1 MKHLIQSKTS
11 VKLSFVESRMTSKRP
26 PTKKSIVAER
36 SKAAET
42 GLQRWQELNPL
53 RQWRE
58 NQPPEGWSRS
68 LLARQIE
75 VSHTAVASWENGTRL
90 PMADALA
97 KIEELTGINA
107 PKWMAWY
114 KKKPVEV
121 QA

>member
-1 MKHLIQSKTS
+1 
-11 VKLSFVESRMTSKRP
+11 MTSKRP
-26 PTKKSIVAER
+26 PTKKVIVAER
-36 SKAAET
+36 LNAVEAA
-42 GLQRWQELNPL
+42 LRRWQESNPL

-75 VSHTAVASWENGTRL
+75 VSHTAVASWENGKRL

-97 KIEELTGINA
+97 KIEQLTGINA
-107 PKWMAWY
+107 TKWMAWY
-114 KKKPVEV
+114 KKKPAEV